1 VDGRD
6 IRGLLGFI
14 GASTENFCGD
24 CNRVRVS
31 AAGALR
37 ACLGGRDEVPLV
49 ELLRQGSDDAIEAAI
64 REGLSRKRD
73 RHHMEDESFETMVRI
88 GG

>member
-1 VDGRD
+1 V
-6 IRGLLGFI
+6 
-14 GASTENFCGD
+14 TENFCAD

-37 ACLGGRDEVPLV
+37 ACLGGRDEVPLAG
-49 ELLRQGSDDAIEAAI
+49 LLRSGSDGDVEAAI
-64 REGLSRKRD
+64 RLGLSRKRD
-73 RHHMEDESFETMVRI
+73 RHHMEDEPLDRMVRI